1 MSVPAL
7 QAFKQAFHSAKTH
20 LNNAGLAP
28 ISRPARD
35 KLCLWADYFYQDGYF
50 SDAEYAAE
58 CEQVRHNLALLIGC
72 SPSRVAFFSSTA
84 VAISQVAFSFPLGP
98 RDEVLMFDQ
107 EYGSN
112 LFPWREACLRSG
124 ALLRLVPSGRDLSA
138 PLDALLGAISAKTR
152 VVAISSVQYQ
162 SGAVADLDGLV
173 KACRDRGIFVCVDAM
188 QSIGLMP
195 MDMDALG
202 LDAVAGGSHKWL
214 TSPVGV
220 GYLGVSERLANL
232 LKPLSV
238 GAQSYGSCDLPT
250 QEVCE
255 LMVDLSRLEPGSKA
269 SAEIIALGAS
279 VEMIQNTG
287 VVNILSEVERLANR
301 LCQGLLVAG
310 YRLLCT
316 HGQDAPVRG
325 SIVNFGPGATSK
337 RRTNIDIIDA
347 LNGVGIRAVLRG
359 GGVRLS
365 PHAFNS
371 DEDIETAL
379 FALR

>member
-1 MSVPAL
+1 MNDAAL
-7 QAFKQAFHSAKTH
+7 QAFKQAYDSSRIH

-28 ISRPARD
+28 ISKPARD
-35 KLCLWADYFYQDGYF
+35 KLCLWADRFYQDGYF
-50 SDAEYAAE
+50 SDAEYAAA
-58 CEQVRHNLALLIGC
+58 CEDVRHDLALLIGC

-124 ALLRLVPSGRDLSA
+124 ALLRLVPSGPYLSA
-138 PLDALLGAISAKTR
+138 PLDALLRVISAKTR

-162 SGAVADLDGLV
+162 SGAIADLRGLV
-173 KACRDRGIFVCVDAM
+173 EVCRDRGIFVCVDAM

-195 MDMDALG
+195 MHMDSLC

-232 LKPLSV
+232 LKPQSI

-250 QEVCE
+250 QDVCE
-255 LMVDLSRLEPGSKA
+255 LKVNLSRLEPGSKA
-269 SAEIIALGAS
+269 SAEIIAFGAS
-279 VEMIQNTG
+279 VKIIQHTG
-287 VVNILSEVERLANR
+287 VVNILAEVERLANR
-301 LCQGLLVAG
+301 LALGLVRAD
-310 YRLLCT
+310 YRLLST
-316 HGQDAPVRG
+316 HGQGEPVRG
-325 SIVNFGPGATSK
+325 SIVNFSPSAKSK
-337 RRTNIDIIDA
+337 RKSNLEIIDA
-347 LNGVGIRAVLRG
+347 LNHVGIRAVIRG

-365 PHAFNS
+365 PHAFNG
-371 DEDIETAL
+371 DVDIEAAL
-379 FALR
+379 FALQ